1 MFIQKLFEKK
11 KTASD
16 ILLKELKMLRF
27 NSSLIFTAMLL
38 TSCASY
44 DHEVELKNYSINNG
58 LDEIQANVHF
68 VDTGHILQKHLLQLP
83 GSGFDCK
90 NEQGDV
96 VLVEIG
102 RESENTETKVMIQL
116 CGNADQVNCQPVKFQ
131 LKRYTFK
138 CNSFFTDMFH
148 DLHKTRKPFL
158 IDFDT
163 RTLQNKL

>member
-11 KTASD
+11 KYASD
-16 ILLKELKMLRF
+16 ILLKELKILRA
-27 NSSLIFTAMLL
+27 NSSLIFTVMLL
-38 TSCASY
+38 TSCTSY
-44 DHEVELKNYSINNG
+44 DYEVEFKNYSINNS
-58 LDEIQANVHF
+58 LDKIQADVHF
-68 VDTGHILQKHLLQLP
+68 VDTDHILQKHLLQLP
-83 GSGFDCK
+83 GSGVDCI
-90 NEQGDV
+90 NELGEV

-102 RESENTETKVMIQL
+102 RESENTETKGMIQL
-116 CGNADQVNCQPVKFQ
+116 CGNAAQVNCQPIKFK

-163 RTLQNKL
+163 RILQNKL

>member
-11 KTASD
+11 KYASD
-16 ILLKELKMLRF
+16 ILLKELKILRA
-27 NSSLIFTAMLL
+27 NSSLIFTVMLL

-44 DHEVELKNYSINNG
+44 DYEVEFKNYSINNS
-58 LDEIQANVHF
+58 LDEIQADVHF
-68 VDTGHILQKHLLQLP
+68 VDTDHILQKHLLQLP
-83 GSGFDCK
+83 GSGVDCI
-90 NEQGDV
+90 NELGEV

-102 RESENTETKVMIQL
+102 RESENTETKGMIQL
-116 CGNADQVNCQPVKFQ
+116 CGNSDQVNCQPVKFQ

-148 DLHKTRKPFL
+148 NLHKVRKPFL

-163 RTLQNKL
+163 RILQNKL

>member
-1 MFIQKLFEKK
+1 
-11 KTASD
+11 
-16 ILLKELKMLRF
+16 MLRS
-27 NSSLIFTAMLL
+27 NSSLIFTAILL

-44 DHEVELKNYSINNG
+44 DYDVELKNYSINND
-58 LDEIQANVHF
+58 LDEIQADVHF
-68 VDTGHILQKHLLQLP
+68 VDTDHILQKRLLQLP
-83 GSGFDCK
+83 GNGIDCE
-90 NEQGDV
+90 NEQGEV
-96 VLVEIG
+96 ALVEIR

-163 RTLQNKL
+163 RILQNKL